1 MENILPP
8 ANPRANL
15 QDYRET
21 CDSFRWED
29 VKSEF
34 SWPRTGKINIAHEA
48 IDRHAE
54 DLVRGQRCCLNFEAE
69 DRKEKITYDQMRR
82 LSNKF
87 ANVLG
92 KCGVKKGDRVF
103 IFLPRCPEYY
113 IAMVGCAK
121 VGAIFGPL
129 FEALMQ
135 ETLRERLGDSEASV
149 LVTTPKL
156 AARVPFAGLPNLRHI
171 IFVGAGNI
179 TLKENEWNWDEEM
192 AEASAKCDI
201 EWVDLE
207 APLYLIYAFS
217 SSGQPKGVVHV
228 HNDMIGY
235 LMTARWVLDLK
246 ADDILWTTADPGWV
260 TGTVYS
266 AFAPWLCGVEV
277 FVRGGSYNTESWCRS
292 IESNRITVLYTAPT
306 FFRRLKSKGDEFLK
320 RFDLSSIRHLLSVGE
335 PLPSE
340 VVYWAKRVFKVPVHD
355 TWWMTETG
363 MIMIANYPSVPIKP
377 GAIGKP
383 LPGIKAAVIDFQGE
397 ELPPLTLGELA
408 IQKGWPAMLRQIWRD
423 VDRLK
428 EYFPLDPWFVT
439 GDTAY
444 MDDDG
449 YFYYQGRN
457 DDLVK
462 VAGVVVGP
470 TEMEDALRRHPAVM
484 DAGIIAKHDPLK
496 GNSIKAFISLKPG
509 VPPSDDLKREITD
522 FVKKTFSPRIAPKE
536 IEFRPKIPRS
546 EEGFIIRRVLKAWE
560 LGLPV

>member
-1 MENILPP
+1 LENILPP

-15 QDYRET
+15 QDYREA

-34 SWPRTGKINIAHEA
+34 SWPHTGKINIAHEA

-383 LPGIKAAVIDFQGE
+383 VPGIKAAVIDFQGE

>member
-1 MENILPP
+1 LENILPP

-29 VKSEF
+29 MKSEF
-34 SWPRTGKINIAHEA
+34 SWSHTGKVNIAYEA

-54 DLVRGQRCCLNFEAE
+54 DLVLGQRCCLNFEAE
-69 DRKEKITYDQMRR
+69 GRREKITYHRMRE

-87 ANVLG
+87 ANVLR
-92 KCGVKKGDRVF
+92 KCGVRKGDRVF
-103 IFLPRCPEYY
+103 FFLPRCPEYY
-113 IAMVGCAK
+113 IGMVGCAK

-135 ETLRERLGDSEASV
+135 ETLRERLGDSEASI
-149 LVTTPKL
+149 LVTTPRL
-156 AARVPFAGLPNLRHI
+156 ATRVPFAGLPNLRHL

-179 TLKENEWNWDEEM
+179 ALKENEWSWEEEM
-192 AEASAKCDI
+192 VLASAQCDI

-207 APLYLIYAFS
+207 HPLYLIYAFS

-423 VDRLK
+423 GDRLK

-470 TEMEDALRRHPAVM
+470 TEMEDALRRHPAVR

-522 FVKKTFSPRIAPKE
+522 FVKKTFSPRIAPGE
-536 IEFRPKIPRS
+536 IEFRPEIPRS
-546 EEGFIIRRVLKAWE
+546 KEGLVIRRVLKAWE

>member
-15 QDYRET
+15 KDYREAR
-21 CDSFRWED
+21 DSFRWED

-34 SWPRTGKINIAHEA
+34 SWSHTGKINIAHEA

-292 IESNRITVLYTAPT
+292 IESNRVSVLYTAPT

-383 LPGIKAAVIDFQGE
+383 VPGIKAAVIDFQGE

-536 IEFRPKIPRS
+536 IEFRPTIPRS

>member
-1 MENILPP
+1 
-8 ANPRANL
+8 
-15 QDYRET
+15 
-21 CDSFRWED
+21 
-29 VKSEF
+29 
-34 SWPRTGKINIAHEA
+34 
-48 IDRHAE
+48 
-54 DLVRGQRCCLNFEAE
+54 
-69 DRKEKITYDQMRR
+69 
-82 LSNKF
+82 
-87 ANVLG
+87 
-92 KCGVKKGDRVF
+92 
-103 IFLPRCPEYY
+103 
-113 IAMVGCAK
+113 
-121 VGAIFGPL
+121 
-129 FEALMQ
+129 MQ

-383 LPGIKAAVIDFQGE
+383 VPGIKAAVIDFQGE